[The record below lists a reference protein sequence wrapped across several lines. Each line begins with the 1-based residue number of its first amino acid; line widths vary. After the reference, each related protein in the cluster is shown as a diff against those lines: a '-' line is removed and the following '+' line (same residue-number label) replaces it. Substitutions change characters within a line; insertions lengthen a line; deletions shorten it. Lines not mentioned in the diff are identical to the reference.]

1 MRASL
6 AVRLFDS
13 YVMTVLGDRTKV
25 HISDRSCEIHGQ
37 MYAVHLPGGDLAYI
51 CFDEEDLLRVEF
63 VLPDGVVR
71 INVRDEVGPERE
83 QRLMAYL
90 NQQGL

>member
-1 MRASL
+1 MRASP
-6 AVRLFDS
+6 AVRLFDA

-25 HISDRSCEIHGQ
+25 HISDRPCEIHRQ

-51 CFDEEDLLRVEF
+51 CFDEEELLRVEF
-63 VLPDGVVR
+63 DLPDGMVR
-71 INVRDEVGPERE
+71 INARDEVDPERE

-90 NQQGL
+90 RQQGL